1 MVTKNITRKIMRTS
15 NKYKHTKT
23 LLVKDWLMV
32 HIIGYIMYSTVNT
45 QQALI
50 KKQVSK
56 QVEITQPLRRSAISQ
71 HVLSSFVVGNKK
83 RQRVPFPFFVLRK

>member
-1 MVTKNITRKIMRTS
+1 
-15 NKYKHTKT
+15 
-23 LLVKDWLMV
+23 MV

>member
-1 MVTKNITRKIMRTS
+1 
-15 NKYKHTKT
+15 
-23 LLVKDWLMV
+23 MV

-56 QVEITQPLRRSAISQ
+56 QVSKQVEITQPLHRSAISQ

>member
-1 MVTKNITRKIMRTS
+1 
-15 NKYKHTKT
+15 
-23 LLVKDWLMV
+23 MV

-56 QVEITQPLRRSAISQ
+56 QRNAMLVEITQPLRRSAISQ
-71 HVLSSFVVGNKK
+71 HVLSSFIVGNKK